1 MFGLTIQVC
10 APQHE
15 QERTGDHIVGQEKV
29 ARSALGAYMA
39 SVPSTALAIIIVLA
53 AVLAMELVAWASH
66 KYVMHGFGWGW
77 HRDHH
82 EPHDRLLEKNDRFAL
97 VGAALSIALFALGS
111 PMMMGADAWWPGTWL
126 GLGVLL
132 YGVIYTL
139 VHDGLVHQRWFRWV
153 PKRGYAKRLV
163 QAHKL
168 HHATIGKEGGVSF
181 GFVFARDPARL
192 KADLKRQRE
201 AGIAV
206 VRDSSAA

>member
-1 MFGLTIQVC
+1 MSP
-10 APQHE
+10 A
-15 QERTGDHIVGQEKV
+15 
-29 ARSALGAYMA
+29 ASA
-39 SVPSTALAIIIVLA
+39 ALVLA
-53 AVLAMELVAWASH
+53 ALVAMEGVAWASH
-66 KYVMHGFGWGW
+66 KYVMHGFAWAW

-82 EPHDRLLEKNDRFAL
+82 EPHDGVLEKNDRFAL

-111 PMMMGADAWWPGTWL
+111 PLVMGKAAWPAGTWL

-132 YGVIYTL
+132 YGLVYTL

-168 HHATIGKEGGVSF
+168 HHASVGQHGGVSF

-192 KADLKRQRE
+192 KRE
-201 AGIAV
+201 LGEQARRGAV
-206 VRDSSAA
+206 VLR

>member
-1 MFGLTIQVC
+1 MTLWQII
-10 APQHE
+10 A
-15 QERTGDHIVGQEKV
+15 IV
-29 ARSALGAYMA
+29 
-39 SVPSTALAIIIVLA
+39 A
-53 AVLAMELVAWASH
+53 ATVVAMEFYAWALH

-82 EPHDRLLEKNDRFAL
+82 EPHDNRFEKNDLYAL
-97 VGAALSIALFALGS
+97 VGAAISIAMFVWGSELLLG
-111 PMMMGADAWWPGTWL
+111 DAAWPPAFWI
-126 GLGVLL
+126 GVGVTI

-139 VHDGLVHQRWFRWV
+139 VHDGLVHQRYFRFV

-181 GFVFARDPARL
+181 GFVWPQNPAKL
-192 KADLKRQRE
+192 KAELKRQRE

-206 VRDSSAA
+206 VRDSAGA